1 VSTDA
6 IVAGAA
12 MNESSPS
19 FVEQTLGQLLR
30 HPEPLREREV
40 ERALQR
46 LQAARGDAA
55 YLLMHRVL
63 VLEAAL
69 GQLRAAPADVGSS
82 STGAVAAVAA
92 PRTPP
97 QPARGFLRDAA
108 VVAAGVVAGQ
118 AVWQG
123 LTGDADGAG
132 LAGSAG
138 DALAQD
144 DGGLG
149 LDGWL

>member
-1 VSTDA
+1 
-6 IVAGAA
+6 

-69 GQLRAAPADVGSS
+69 GQLRAAAADARPLAPAAPV
-82 STGAVAAVAA
+82 VPAAV
-92 PRTPP
+92 RKPP

-123 LTGDADGAG
+123 LAGDADGAAV
-132 LAGSAG
+132 AGSAG

>member
-1 VSTDA
+1 
-6 IVAGAA
+6 
-12 MNESSPS
+12 MNESGQSL
-19 FVEQTLGQLLR
+19 VEQTLGQLLR

-69 GQLRAAPADVGSS
+69 AQLRGAAAEARPPVAAAPA
-82 STGAVAAVAA
+82 A
-92 PRTPP
+92 PATLQAPP
-97 QPARGFLRDAA
+97 RRAPSFLRDAA

-123 LTGDADGAG
+123 LGVGDDGAVASGAVGDAVA
-132 LAGSAG
+132 A
-138 DALAQD
+138 D

>member
-69 GQLRAAPADVGSS
+69 GQLRAAPADAGLPA
-82 STGAVAAVAA
+82 TGAVAA
-92 PRTPP
+92 PRKPP

-123 LTGDADGAG
+123 LTGDAVGAG